1 MKIYIANDHGGYEI
15 KKKIMN
21 YLIEKRNVVVNEGS
35 DTTEIVRYPY
45 YASKVAVAV
54 SKGIANRGILICNSG
69 IGMSIVANK
78 YKGVRAA
85 VVNDV
90 ETAKLTRLHNDSN
103 VLCLAGKDLDFEK
116 AKEIID
122 IWLETEFE
130 GGRHNIS
137 LDLIDEI
144 EQENLIS
151 SNWND
156 YDREA
161 LSRREDFYKNEW
173 QNPVNI
179 LLDTDMLTDCDD
191 VAALAMLLNLEKR
204 GDANILG
211 VTVSSANELS
221 APVTKAVLEFY
232 NRGDV
237 PVGAPEKGQGGFRN
251 DSCFLQ
257 QIVDEFNPSIKT
269 NSEAEIGYKLMRRVL
284 ANAKDNSVKIVTIG
298 YLTNLAALL
307 KSGADE
313 ISELTGEELIAKKVN
328 EWVCMAGNFPDDP
341 AIDNVNFTRDAE
353 NALYCVRNY
362 KGRVTYVGR
371 DIGHNIFVGDDFHK
385 LTSPH
390 PLRRSYELHR
400 GRWGDNWDHHT
411 ADPSTILYSVYGLA
425 DRFEIQ
431 SGTITINDDCSFN
444 WNPQK
449 HSNAAYLLQK
459 QIREE
464 TAKEINNIIMYG

>member
-21 YLIEKRNVVVNEGS
+21 YLIEKRNTVVNEGS
-35 DTTEIVRYPY
+35 DTNEIVRYPY
-45 YASKVAVAV
+45 YASKVASAV
-54 SKGIANRGILICNSG
+54 SKGEADRGILICNSG

-103 VLCLAGKDLDFEK
+103 ILCLAGKDLSFEK
-116 AKEIID
+116 AKEIVD

-130 GGRHNIS
+130 GGRHCIS
-137 LDLIDEI
+137 LDLIEQIEETNEI
-144 EQENLIS
+144 K
-151 SNWND
+151 SNWNE
-156 YDREA
+156 YDKEA
-161 LSRREDFYKNEW
+161 ASRREDFYKNEW
-173 QNPVNI
+173 TTPVNI

-204 GDANILG
+204 GDANLVG
-211 VTVSSANELS
+211 VTVSSGNELS
-221 APVTKAVLEFY
+221 APVTKAILEFY
-232 NRGDV
+232 GRGDV
-237 PVGAPEKGQGGFRN
+237 AVGAPEPGQGGMRR

-257 QIVDEFNPSIKT
+257 QITDEFNPSIKS
-269 NSEAEIGYKLMRRVL
+269 NSEAEIGYKLMRRIL
-284 ANAKDNSVKIVTIG
+284 AQAEDNSIKLVTIG

-307 KSGADE
+307 KSGKDE
-313 ISELTGEELIAKKVN
+313 ISDLTGVELIEKKVN

-353 NALYCVRNY
+353 NALFCVRNY
-362 KGRVTYVGR
+362 KGRITFIGR
-371 DIGHNIFVGDDFHK
+371 DIGHNIFVGDDFHN
-385 LTSPH
+385 LESPH
-390 PLRRSYELHR
+390 PLKRSYELHR

-431 SGTITINDDCSFN
+431 SGSMTINDDCSFV
-444 WNPQK
+444 WDPSTPS
-449 HSNAAYLLQK
+449 HMSYLLQK
-459 QIREE
+459 ELRSE
-464 TAKEINNIIMYG
+464 TAKVINDIIMNG